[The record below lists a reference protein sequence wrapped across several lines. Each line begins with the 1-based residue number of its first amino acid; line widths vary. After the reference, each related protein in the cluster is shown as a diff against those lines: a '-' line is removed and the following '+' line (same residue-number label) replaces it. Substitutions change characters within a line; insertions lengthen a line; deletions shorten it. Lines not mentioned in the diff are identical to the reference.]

1 MKIGLKT
8 PRGVGYDDLWGMHHH
23 HRMDLKEPCNTRN
36 GSIGRDVQNVS
47 LNDHDSDDKRFWMT
61 LQCLSS

>member
-23 HRMDLKEPCNTRN
+23 HRMDLKEPVNPRLYWEGCAKC
-36 GSIGRDVQNVS
+36 Q
-47 LNDHDSDDKRFWMT
+47 LE
-61 LQCLSS
+61 